1 MTHDPRIPSSY
12 RLIES
17 LNEFQEALRD
27 AFAVL
32 ARADCR
38 EVWISDPT
46 FAEWPLGER
55 AVVEALSAW
64 AMSHRKMTV
73 VALNYDE
80 VPRRHPRW
88 VQWRRQWAHV
98 VDCRTVDEF
107 DSADVPT
114 LLLIPGAL
122 VLRLVPGET
131 VRGSVSTDLGDI
143 ERAREMIDAIAQ
155 RSHAGFPASTLGL

>member
-17 LNEFQEALRD
+17 LSEFQDALRD

-73 VALNYDE
+73 LALNYDE

-122 VLRLVPGET
+122 VLRLVPGDT

-143 ERAREMIDAIAQ
+143 ERAYEMIDAIAQ